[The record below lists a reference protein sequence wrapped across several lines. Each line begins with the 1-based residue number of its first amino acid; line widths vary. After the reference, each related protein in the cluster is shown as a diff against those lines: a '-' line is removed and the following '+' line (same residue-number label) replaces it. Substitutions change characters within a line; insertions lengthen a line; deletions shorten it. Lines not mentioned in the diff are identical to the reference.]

1 MKKTLLRTIKLII
14 AAAII
19 FSICSPIENKQV
31 AADDQYDF
39 ENEFEYYKALR
50 TTSPIA
56 PENKEVCKAFLKYQQ
71 QKQEELAAE
80 IADLKEN
87 IASLKAD
94 IKNQGKK
101 ITEYENQI
109 ANTEK
114 QIASTE
120 RAIVKIQADIEEL
133 TVQIKER
140 EDKIGELDSG
150 IKARMVANQSK
161 VSLNSYI
168 RFVMGATSFI
178 DLLRRI
184 SAVNEITSYDVSKI
198 REMEAEKKQLEIDK
212 VTLQEEKVNL
222 ENEEEMLKITKAN
235 LQQLKAAAQQL
246 LEEYYRHEA
255 ELIEEMESAKDE
267 NSELEELLNDLDTI
281 LNGYHP
287 SAGWSIFIKKAFR
300 ITSPC
305 FYYTSGGFH
314 PAVDAGAYSGTPV
327 YAIANGYV
335 VASKQGCG
343 YGYLGNSCN
352 GGRGN
357 FVDYIVQVGTG
368 IYWVCNY
375 HMTNQKVVSVGDFIY
390 GGQTVT
396 GYVWSSGSST
406 GPHLHIGIIYLGDT
420 TSGYSIQK
428 GAQDYYRKGNRFG
441 LPFNYSGSCPARNNK
456 APCYAN
462 IQEILDVWYPRL
474 YNANN

>member
-1 MKKTLLRTIKLII
+1 K
-14 AAAII
+14 
-19 FSICSPIENKQV
+19 
-31 AADDQYDF
+31 
-39 ENEFEYYKALR
+39 
-50 TTSPIA
+50 
-56 PENKEVCKAFLKYQQ
+56 
-71 QKQEELAAE
+71 
-80 IADLKEN
+80 N
-87 IASLKAD
+87 ISKLKAD

-101 ITEYENQI
+101 ITDYENRI
-109 ANTEK
+109 TSTEK

-120 RAIVKIQADIEEL
+120 RAIKKIQTDIQEL
-133 TVQIKER
+133 TVQIKVR
-140 EDKIGELDSG
+140 EEKIDELNRG

-168 RFVMGATSFI
+168 RFVMGATSFV

-212 VTLQEEKVNL
+212 ATLQEEKINL
-222 ENEEEMLKITKAN
+222 ENEEEMLRITKAN

-246 LEEYYRHEA
+246 LEEYYRVEA
-255 ELIEEMESAKDE
+255 ELVAEMEAANQDNK
-267 NSELEELLNDLDTI
+267 ELESLLNDLDTV

-327 YAIANGYV
+327 YAVANGVV
-335 VASKQGCG
+335 VATKQGCG
-343 YGYLGNSCN
+343 YGYLGNTCN

-357 FVDYIVQVGTG
+357 FVDYIVQVGTS

-375 HMTNQKVVSVGDFIY
+375 HFTNERYVKVGDFVY

-396 GYVWSSGSST
+396 GHVWSSGSST
-406 GPHLHIGIIYLGDT
+406 GPHLHIGLIYLGDT
-420 TSGYSIQK
+420 TKGYSIKQ
-428 GAQDYYRKGNRFG
+428 GTTDYYRKGNKFG
-441 LPFNYSGSCPARNNK
+441 LPFNYSGSCPARNGK
-456 APCYAN
+456 APCFAN